1 MPRDNYT
8 RFCSVTGVDL
18 LYEDSDGALKAYF
31 DGTQDSPLIADEKLR
46 SALRSAAASRTAPY
60 LHLDGSGVYYA
71 AMQCASGWMYLGPMY
86 SEKLSGAKRR
96 QYYHSHGIESEDVR
110 TRRTF
115 TLREIVDVTLL
126 AASAILGVIFEEADV
141 LGVPEAGDGNAMRQ
155 EQTRSV
161 IKEEEENDDEARRH
175 SYYEETLLMQAVR
188 EGRTQDAIRLAENMD
203 SDAGRLSSNDVGHWR
218 TLAVIGI
225 SLCARAAI
233 ECGMSPEA
241 AYRLSGYY
249 IQRCEPLQSIPQIIL
264 HRNRA
269 IEELTTRIST
279 MRHSLGMSNY
289 TAQCKDYVRK
299 HYREKIY
306 LEPIAETLGISP
318 TYLSKLFRKETGVSF
333 QEFVNQVR
341 VSRASDLLAYSD
353 MSLDEIAV
361 YVHFPSQ
368 SYFGKMF
375 KRYRNT
381 TPKAYRDRHK
391 AGEYIESAR

>member
-1 MPRDNYT
+1 
-8 RFCSVTGVDL
+8 
-18 LYEDSDGALKAYF
+18 
-31 DGTQDSPLIADEKLR
+31 
-46 SALRSAAASRTAPY
+46 
-60 LHLDGSGVYYA
+60 
-71 AMQCASGWMYLGPMY
+71 
-86 SEKLSGAKRR
+86 
-96 QYYHSHGIESEDVR
+96 
-110 TRRTF
+110 
-115 TLREIVDVTLL
+115 
-126 AASAILGVIFEEADV
+126 
-141 LGVPEAGDGNAMRQ
+141 
-155 EQTRSV
+155 
-161 IKEEEENDDEARRH
+161 
-175 SYYEETLLMQAVR
+175 
-188 EGRTQDAIRLAENMD
+188 
-203 SDAGRLSSNDVGHWR
+203 
-218 TLAVIGI
+218 
-225 SLCARAAI
+225 
-233 ECGMSPEA
+233 MSPEA

-341 VSRASDLLAYSD
+341 VSRAADLLAYSD
-353 MSLDEIAV
+353 MSLDEIEV